1 MLSKI
6 CGPERKNSACLD
18 NLTDRLGRTLNNL
31 RGRGRLTEDNI
42 KESFARGAHGAVG
55 SGTSPCPVVR
65 QFIENVREKA
75 MGEDVLKSLTPGQ
88 MLVKIVND
96 ELVSLMGEANEGPK
110 SCRASPPA
118 VIFDG
123 GIAGLR

>member
-1 MLSKI
+1 MF
-6 CGPERKNSACLD
+6 D

-31 RGRGRLTEDNI
+31 RGRGRLSEDNI
-42 KESFARGAHGAVG
+42 KESLREVRMALLEADVAL
-55 SGTSPCPVVR
+55 PVVR

-96 ELVSLMGEANEGPK
+96 ELVSLMGEANEGLNL
-110 SCRASPPA
+110 AAQPPA
-118 VIFDG
+118 VILM
-123 GIAGLR
+123 AGLQGSGKTTSGR